1 MGLHNDENKQHL
13 FKRQLKNN
21 VCFCPQIIIAV
32 SQLIADV
39 ALSGGSRFQESLF
52 IINNF
57 ANSDRP
63 MKVCSRFSQLEAL
76 SLSGKFILLELN
88 CFWIHDFQ

>member
-1 MGLHNDENKQHL
+1 MGLYNDENKQHL
-13 FKRQLKNN
+13 FKRRLKIS
-21 VCFCPQIIIAV
+21 VCFFLQIIIAV

-63 MKVCSRFSQLEAL
+63 MKVCSHF
-76 SLSGKFILLELN
+76 K
-88 CFWIHDFQ
+88 

>member
-1 MGLHNDENKQHL
+1 MPMGLYIEENKQHV
-13 FKRQLKNN
+13 FKRHLKDG
-21 VCFCPQIIIAV
+21 VFFFPQIIIAV

-39 ALSGGSRFQESLF
+39 ALSGGSRFQEPLF

-63 MKVCSRFSQLEAL
+63 MKVCSHF
-76 SLSGKFILLELN
+76 K
-88 CFWIHDFQ
+88 